1 MRYMIKNLSDKITA
15 VLIYLLLAELVVAL
29 LLAIDCMIDYHF
41 YAPDCDTYAM
51 QEVYRVKTDEEFA
64 KTENFLAQTLS
75 GKGEEAFLQEYD
87 SRTSNVAV
95 VAVDKSGRVLLDSTA
110 DGATFDTAGP
120 VEYERS
126 KPFTVCDES
135 GSVTQGVTT
144 IYLRK
149 GLPQSDSYH
158 LAATLV
164 RMANVIK
171 YPILVIL
178 VIFFLASILVLGMIM
193 SSISR
198 KDPKNKDAV
207 PERFIDK
214 IPFDALVLAMVF
226 VVAFVTLLIVLT
238 SVADIKQTNLV
249 LWNAVVL
256 LLTFIISS
264 VLLLFVISLATRFK
278 YGHVYRNTVIFK
290 VIAAFR
296 KKRGKKDNGNFQ
308 IRFASKALIT
318 IISLVTVEVLLTLY
332 FLYQYRTHETL
343 PLSEFKFVYFAVIQ
357 LILVT
362 IIGALFYMMFANV
375 RQLRVNSRKLAAGNL
390 EQDDGKAA
398 MLFGDFREIS
408 DDFENIKED
417 MLHAMEE
424 KQKSAEMRN
433 ELIANISHDI
443 KTPLTSIINYADLV
457 SSGGCTEEEMQNY
470 LGVISRQ
477 SVKLNDLLQSL
488 IDVSKLSSGTVQ
500 VKFESLDLGLYL
512 SQMLDEFSPK
522 FFEKQLEPDLTMP
535 EESVLVQ
542 CDGSMLWRVFQ
553 NLLQNICNY
562 AMPQT
567 RVYLELAK
575 EADCA
580 RVTIRNTAA
589 QRITLREDELLQRFR
604 RNDKSRSS
612 GGNGLGLSIA
622 KQFVELQGGS
632 FELHVDGDL
641 FKTEMTF
648 RLSDGTE

>member
-1 MRYMIKNLSDKITA
+1 MKHMIKSLSDKITA
-15 VLIYLLLAELVVAL
+15 IFIYLLLAELVVAL

-41 YAPDCDTYAM
+41 YEPDAGTYAM

-64 KTENFLAQTLS
+64 KTEVFLSKVLS
-75 GKGEEAFLQEYD
+75 GGSDDGFLQEYD
-87 SRTSNVAV
+87 SRTSNVV
-95 VAVDKSGRVLLDSTA
+95 IVAVDKSGRVLLDSTA
-110 DGATFDTAGP
+110 GGASFDVSGP
-120 VEYERS
+120 KDYERS
-126 KPFTVCDES
+126 KPFAVCAED
-135 GSVTQGVTT
+135 GTITQGVTT
-144 IYLRK
+144 VYLRK
-149 GLPQSDSYH
+149 DLPRSDSYH
-158 LAATLV
+158 LAALLV
-164 RMANVIK
+164 QMANAIK
-171 YPILVIL
+171 YPVLVIL

-198 KDPKNKDAV
+198 RDPKEKDAV
-207 PERFIDK
+207 PDRFIDK
-214 IPFDALVLAMVF
+214 IPFDALVLIMVLI
-226 VVAFVTLLIVLT
+226 VAFVSLLIVLT

-256 LLTFIISS
+256 ILTFIISA

-290 VIAAFR
+290 MIAALR

-343 PLSEFKFVYFAVIQ
+343 PLSEFKFVYFAVVQ

-390 EQDDGKAA
+390 EQDDGTAA
-398 MLFGDFREIS
+398 MLFGDFKEIS

-417 MLHAMEE
+417 MLRAMEE
-424 KQKSAEMRN
+424 KQKSAELRN

-457 SSGGCTEEEMQNY
+457 SSGGCTEEELHNY

-500 VKFESLDLGLYL
+500 AKFETLDLGLYL
-512 SQMLDEFSPK
+512 SQMLDEYSPQLY
-522 FFEKQLEPDLTMP
+522 EKQLEPELTMP
-535 EESVLVQ
+535 DESLLVQ
-542 CDGSMLWRVFQ
+542 CDSSMLWRVFQ

-567 RVYLELAK
+567 RVYLELEK
-575 EADCA
+575 ADGRA
-580 RVTIRNTAA
+580 RVTLKNTAA
-589 QRITLREDELLQRFR
+589 QQITLKEDELLQRFR

-612 GGNGLGLSIA
+612 SGNGLGLSIA
-622 KQFVELQGGS
+622 KQFTQLQDGTFELQ
-632 FELHVDGDL
+632 VDGDL
-641 FKTEMTF
+641 FKTILTF
-648 RLSDGTE
+648 RLSDQT